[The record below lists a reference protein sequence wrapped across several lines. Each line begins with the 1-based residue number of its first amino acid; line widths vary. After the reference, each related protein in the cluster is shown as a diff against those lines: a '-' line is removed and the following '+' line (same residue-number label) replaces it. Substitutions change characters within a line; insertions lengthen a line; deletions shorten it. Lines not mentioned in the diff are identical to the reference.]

1 MSTKEQILPGR
12 YYHLYNHSNGYL
24 NLFRTEDNY
33 HYFLEKYKKYVHPYA
48 DTFAYCL
55 MPNHFH
61 FLVRIKEEFDDN
73 IKVSSR
79 SFNLMS
85 SDLFKRSE
93 LIEPFSPIQV
103 TNAIKNW
110 LISYTQA
117 YHKIYK
123 TRGNLFYQKIRRKVI
138 TDENYLLTLVAYIHL
153 NPIIHGFAHKLEEWP
168 YSSFPHYMYNSP
180 SILNTHV
187 ILDLFDDRQN
197 FLDYHNQ
204 KLAADIL
211 KIIDLDF
218 QIMNPAK
225 QTICLGNVF

>member
-1 MSTKEQILPGR
+1 
-12 YYHLYNHSNGYL
+12 
-24 NLFRTEDNY
+24 
-33 HYFLEKYKKYVHPYA
+33 
-48 DTFAYCL
+48 
-55 MPNHFH
+55 
-61 FLVRIKEEFDDN
+61 
-73 IKVSSR
+73 
-79 SFNLMS
+79 
-85 SDLFKRSE
+85 
-93 LIEPFSPIQV
+93 
-103 TNAIKNW
+103 
-110 LISYTQA
+110 
-117 YHKIYK
+117 
-123 TRGNLFYQKIRRKVI
+123 
-138 TDENYLLTLVAYIHL
+138 L